1 MANEVKYNN
10 VDWAEGTPIA
20 GERLATNGHY
30 TGEHKGTVTQDAVDE
45 TANVAHYVET
55 VTVRLGTMT
64 QDAIDENFPTVVTED
79 AGEED
84 AGAGDEGTTET

>member
-30 TGEHKGTVTQDAVDE
+30 TGEHLGTPTQDAKDTKVN
-45 TANVAHYVET
+45 TAHYVERA
-55 VTVRLGTMT
+55 TVRLGTMT
-64 QDAIDENFPTVVTED
+64 QDAVDAKFPTVSE
-79 AGEED
+79 
-84 AGAGDEGTTET
+84 

>member
-30 TGEHKGTVTQDAVDE
+30 TGEFKGTPLQDAIDE
-45 TANVAHYVET
+45 TAKAPNYVES
-55 VTVRLGTMT
+55 VTVRHGTMT
-64 QDAIDENFPTVVTED
+64 PDAIDENFPTV
-79 AGEED
+79 AEET
-84 AGAGDEGTTET
+84 ASE